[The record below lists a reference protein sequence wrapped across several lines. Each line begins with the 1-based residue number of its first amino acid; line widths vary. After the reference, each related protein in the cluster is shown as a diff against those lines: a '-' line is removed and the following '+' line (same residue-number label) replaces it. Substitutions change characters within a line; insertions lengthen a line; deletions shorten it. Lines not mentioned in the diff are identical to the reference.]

1 MSEHSLANRH
11 IVVTGG
17 LGVLGRAVGA
27 VLVEQ
32 GARVVLLDRVA
43 AQDVPGI
50 TAVIGGID
58 LTDPDATRSAF
69 QQASERLQGFDGLV
83 NAAGVSDGKRWR
95 AEPWS
100 RGTRSMR

>member
-58 LTDPDATRSAF
+58 FGYNQRNIGIHTESA
-69 QQASERLQGFDGLV
+69 
-83 NAAGVSDGKRWR
+83 
-95 AEPWS
+95 
-100 RGTRSMR
+100 

>member
-69 QQASERLQGFDGLV
+69 
-83 NAAGVSDGKRWR
+83 
-95 AEPWS
+95 
-100 RGTRSMR
+100 